1 MVKKQTQE
9 TRYVISQS
17 EQSIFSE
24 IYFPKRAAY
33 YGTIFDALRY
43 GFEEE
48 RVRRY
53 MRENVEMLLDEL
65 RIYPA
70 LFDPD
75 HYANIRK
82 IKAPVSI
89 EKARQRIKMYR
100 SPFKGWSIYTV
111 DGVFFDDK
119 TRVIYEEAVQVV
131 RILFRFQSSFT
142 SVAGKAGCNDVLRSI
157 LAWLISRQGRLYEQ
171 QMWSN
176 GEQIQFIKSHEPWP
190 KHKRAF
196 AAEHFVGIAKEM
208 NKWIDDRALF
218 IFAYLIHKFAEKVL
232 VEQLSEQEIW
242 VTNLFNQNLVVTS
255 RIENGATHIIQK

>member
-1 MVKKQTQE
+1 MVKKQTQQI
-9 TRYVISQS
+9 RYVISRN

-33 YGTIFDALRY
+33 YGTVFDALRY
-43 GFEEE
+43 GFDEE
-48 RVRRY
+48 RVRKH
-53 MRENVEMLLDEL
+53 MRENIEVLLDEF

-75 HYANIRK
+75 RYTKVRRTT
-82 IKAPVSI
+82 APVSI
-89 EKARQRIKMYR
+89 EKALQRIKMYQ

-119 TRVIYEEAVQVV
+119 TKVIYEEAVQVV
-131 RILFRFQSSFT
+131 RIMFRFHSSFE
-142 SVAGKAGCNDVLRSI
+142 SVAGKTGCNDVLRSI
-157 LAWLISRQGRLYEQ
+157 LAWLIVRQGRLYEQ
-171 QMWSN
+171 KVWSA
-176 GEQIQFIKSHEPWP
+176 GEQTKFIKSYEPWL

-196 AAEHFVGIAKEM
+196 VEHYFVGIAREV

-218 IFAYLIHKFAEKVL
+218 IFAYLVHKFAEKVL
-232 VEQLSEQEIW
+232 VEQLYEQEIW

-255 RIENGATHIIQK
+255 RVENGATRITQK